1 MINCIS
7 PGGVFNNQSK
17 TFVKKYSKINPSKK
31 MANRKDLLGLI
42 NFLISDESNY
52 IIGQNVKIDGGHSVW

>member
-1 MINCIS
+1 
-7 PGGVFNNQSK
+7 
-17 TFVKKYSKINPSKK
+17 